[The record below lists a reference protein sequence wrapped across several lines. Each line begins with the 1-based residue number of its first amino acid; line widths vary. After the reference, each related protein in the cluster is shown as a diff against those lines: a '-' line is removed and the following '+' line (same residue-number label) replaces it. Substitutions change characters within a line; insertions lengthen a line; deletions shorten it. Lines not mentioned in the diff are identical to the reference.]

1 MGDRQNGCWGS
12 FIDGAAYR
20 GDAFSIAVDVRETS
34 VSDLEFRQTGYVVSI
49 VSPISTPAVLRSSA
63 GSRSI
68 SIPAGTSRFCV
79 SEPRYEV
86 ELAGCFRTPAG
97 IETVSREHA
106 ELSLVPAVFAV
117 EGRIEGEE
125 LAGMSEDVLVGN
137 FKNGGNDAQIL
148 VRAKR
153 ETAVLAETV
162 AKKTG
167 DSYHYQL
174 VVPRFHVSTS
184 SFPRGRFRWNS
195 VRPILRSC
203 SSPRFSPSTCPRRT
217 AFPRWSVSSRSR
229 AASSPARSF
238 PRFPT

>member
-125 LAGMSEDVLVGN
+125 LAGN
-137 FKNGGNDAQIL
+137 FFKRFDGGLRIGCGAEYQMIYAEMAYDFG
-148 VRAKR
+148 
-153 ETAVLAETV
+153 LANICHSDFDTSR
-162 AKKTG
+162 TG
-167 DSYHYQL
+167 CFYL
-174 VVPRFHVSTS
+174 NFGVNF
-184 SFPRGRFRWNS
+184 
-195 VRPILRSC
+195 
-203 SSPRFSPSTCPRRT
+203 
-217 AFPRWSVSSRSR
+217 
-229 AASSPARSF
+229 
-238 PRFPT
+238 

>member
-1 MGDRQNGCWGS
+1 MLGEFHRRGGVPRGCVQ
-12 FIDGAAYR
+12 YR
-20 GDAFSIAVDVRETS
+20 GGCAGNVR
-34 VSDLEFRQTGYVVSI
+34 FGPG
-49 VSPISTPAVLRSSA
+49 VSPDRLRGFHRFPDFHSRGSAVVCGQSVDFDSRGDESVLRERTAVRSGIGGMLPHSRGNRNGVAGARGVVA
-63 GSRSI
+63 GSRGFRGGGKDRRRRI
-68 SIPAGTSRFCV
+68 GGNERRRFGGKF
-79 SEPRYEV
+79 E
-86 ELAGCFRTPAG
+86 
-97 IETVSREHA
+97 
-106 ELSLVPAVFAV
+106 
-117 EGRIEGEE
+117 
-125 LAGMSEDVLVGN
+125 
-137 FKNGGNDAQIL
+137 NGGNDAQIL

-195 VRPILRSC
+195 VRPTLRSC

-229 AASSPARSF
+229 AASSPVRSF

>member
-97 IETVSREHA
+97 IEVVSREHA

-117 EGRIEGEE
+117 EKDRRRRIG
-125 LAGMSEDVLVGN
+125 GN
-137 FKNGGNDAQIL
+137 ERRRFGGKFKNGGNDAQIL

-184 SFPRGRFRWNS
+184 SSPRGRFRWNS
-195 VRPILRSC
+195 VRPTLRSC

>member
-20 GDAFSIAVDVRETS
+20 GDAFSIAVDVWETS

-68 SIPAGTSRFCV
+68 SIPAGVRKH
-79 SEPRYEV
+79 
-86 ELAGCFRTPAG
+86 PAG
-97 IETVSREHA
+97 IEVVSREHA

-137 FKNGGNDAQIL
+137 SKMAGM
-148 VRAKR
+148 
-153 ETAVLAETV
+153 T
-162 AKKTG
+162 
-167 DSYHYQL
+167 H
-174 VVPRFHVSTS
+174 RFWCAR
-184 SFPRGRFRWNS
+184 RGK
-195 VRPILRSC
+195 
-203 SSPRFSPSTCPRRT
+203 PRFSPKRWPKKRAIRT
-217 AFPRWSVSSRSR
+217 TISW
-229 AASSPARSF
+229 
-238 PRFPT
+238 